1 MGLIMAT
8 QEEVKTILSMLEE
21 FHSFHTV
28 EKLDDTN
35 RGIVSILRCLSKKD
49 QPITAGEISERTG
62 VSTARTAV
70 LLRKMS
76 ARNMIITGN
85 DPSDARKTLVS
96 LSDYGKELLHKKI
109 EEHKEMVSIIID
121 RIGFERTKEFMRLS
135 NEIKSIFYE
144 IIKKKKSLTESN
156 KSKKEDLR
164 NE

>member
-1 MGLIMAT
+1 MAT
-8 QEEVKTILSMLEE
+8 QEEIKTVLSILEE

-35 RGIVSILRCLSKKD
+35 RGIASILRCLSKQD
-49 QPITAGEISERTG
+49 TPVTAGEISERIG
-62 VSTARTAV
+62 VSTARIAV

-76 ARNMIITGN
+76 ARNLIITGN

-96 LSDYGKELLHKKI
+96 LSDYGKERLNKKV

-121 RIGFERTKEFMRLS
+121 KIGLERTKEFIQLS
-135 NEIKSIFYE
+135 KEIQSIFYE
-144 IIKKKKSLTESN
+144 FVTNKKSLAEST
-156 KSKKEDLR
+156 KSKKEDIR

>member
-1 MGLIMAT
+1 MAT
-8 QEEVKTILSMLEE
+8 QEEIKTILSMLEE
-21 FHSFHTV
+21 FQSFHTV

-35 RGIVSILRCLSKKD
+35 RGIASILRCLSKQD
-49 QPITAGEISERTG
+49 NPITAGEISERIG

-76 ARNMIITGN
+76 ARNLIVTGN

-96 LSDYGKELLHKKI
+96 LSDHGKELLHKKV

-121 RIGFERTKEFMRLS
+121 RIGFERTKEFMKLS
-135 NEIKSIFYE
+135 KEIQRIFYE
-144 IIKKKKSLTESN
+144 FVTNKKSLTESN